1 MNVLSQEFESE
12 TLLIPSEVA
21 EILRVDPKTI
31 TQWSKAGKLHA
42 VKTLGGHRRYKK
54 SEILLL
60 SRLKEDETKT
70 TD

>member
-1 MNVLSQEFESE
+1 VNVLSQEFESE

>member
-1 MNVLSQEFESE
+1 VNVLSQEFESE

-31 TQWSKAGKLHA
+31 TQWSKLHA